1 MELKQYCCDLTV
13 LHLLFF
19 QVARNNKWCSL
30 SPSQFLLL
38 WGSVFQWLKQ
48 CNPHFTYGAQKKTK
62 ELMKAMTR
70 EQEMLREDLKKNMKK
85 KEKEKYVLKVME
97 N

>member
-30 SPSQFLLL
+30 CSSQFLLL
-38 WGSVFQWLKQ
+38 WRAVLQWLKQ
-48 CNPHFTYGAQKKTK
+48 CNPHFTYGAEETDQGADEGSDQRTRDAEKKTYRNMCVESNGK
-62 ELMKAMTR
+62 
-70 EQEMLREDLKKNMKK
+70 LREK
-85 KEKEKYVLKVME
+85 
-97 N
+97 